1 MTMPRSKSPKS
12 RWWLSVVHLSNS
24 LLLLVLSRP
33 FFLENILPI
42 IKVPDDN
49 CLLEILRISSWST
62 AFDQQFFLKSHHWPN
77 WQIVFVEW
85 KGRTYFHGLQIGANN
100 LIGTNPPMANCFFL
114 QSAITII
121 YFQSEMFGQRWL
133 MIIPRRLATAWPLFS
148 SASRWRC
155 KMTNPSAVLLSP
167 PFVSFPVAAPRAVF
181 TNPRW
186 PSKHWGSFG
195 GAII

>member
-33 FFLENILPI
+33 FFLENILPT

-62 AFDQQFFLKSHHWPN
+62 AFDQQTAVLFEITSLAQLANCFCRNS
-77 WQIVFVEW
+77 
-85 KGRTYFHGLQIGANN
+85 KGREDYFHGLQIGANN
-100 LIGTNPPMANCFFL
+100 LIGTNPPIANCFFL
-114 QSAITII
+114 QSNITII

-167 PFVSFPVAAPRAVF
+167 PFVSFPVALCPKCCFHKSSMAE
-181 TNPRW
+181 
-186 PSKHWGSFG
+186 
-195 GAII
+195 